1 MAQPPVQTPAPAPG
15 IVTPEHSATL
25 PLPPM
30 WTPVT
35 GEPAARLLTREERV
49 FIREAMAS
57 NRFWI
62 EASRM
67 ALQKAQ
73 RPYVRELASSTL
85 GHYLQSNES
94 LSRLARAR
102 GLTPPMLH
110 NDQRKILN
118 RLAKAGGRGFDTEYL
133 EKVAIKDHR
142 DEIWLY
148 ERAFRDAKDPELQ
161 AWIETHLPAL
171 RTHLVLAEDAVR
183 RAEGKPARTR
193 KV

>member
-1 MAQPPVQTPAPAPG
+1 MAQAVAQPPATAPAPG
-15 IVTPEHSATL
+15 ITPEYSAT
-25 PLPPM
+25 LPPM
-30 WTPVT
+30 WTPLV
-35 GEPAARLLTREERV
+35 GEPATPLLTRDERV
-49 FIREAMAS
+49 FMREAMAS

-62 EASRM
+62 EASKL

-73 RPYVRELASSTL
+73 RPYVRELAQSAL
-85 GHYLQSNES
+85 GHHLQAQES

-118 RLAKAGGRGFDTEYL
+118 RLAKSGGRGFDGEYL
-133 EKVAIKDHR
+133 DKVAIKDHR

-148 ERAFRDAKDPELQ
+148 EKASRDAKDPELQ
-161 AWIETHLPAL
+161 AWIETNLPAL

-183 RAEGKPARTR
+183 RTEGKPARVR